1 MIVVN
6 LNKTFPTW
14 AEKFAVTAPVDD
26 LHQVKIA
33 DLHGLAEICA
43 GDWWRIPELAIAQY
57 GDLLV
62 GCYANQIVAAYHI
75 SGHRQDK
82 ATGRVRFTIKPAY
95 DYSGII
101 GAGQPGG
108 PWKQGEARGSRHLPL
123 DDYTDRYMGK
133 PNARAWKHTGAGRA
147 ALRAPQITRDPT
159 PPVQVTHPARVSF
172 SWPHLGEIT
181 ISWTTTGI
189 LEIAVPEGTR
199 TRTVKTPAPRRRAA
213 ARSAATKKST
223 KPAVEATKKSEPTA

>member
-6 LNKTFPTW
+6 LNKTFPDW
-14 AEKFAVTAPVDD
+14 AEKFAAAAPVDD

-75 SGHRQDK
+75 GGHRQDK
-82 ATGRVRFTIKPAY
+82 PTGRVRFAIKPAY
-95 DYSGII
+95 DYFAII

-108 PWKQGEARGSRHLPL
+108 PWKQGEARGSRNLPL
-123 DDYTDRYMGK
+123 DDYADRYKGTT
-133 PNARAWKHTGAGRA
+133 NARAWKYNVAEMAVLLA
-147 ALRAPQITRDPT
+147 AQITRDPT
-159 PPVQVTHPARVSF
+159 PPAQVTHPAKVSF
-172 SWPHLGEIT
+172 TWPHLPGEIT
-181 ISWTTTGI
+181 LSWSTTGV
-189 LEIAVPEGTR
+189 LEIAVPEGIR

-213 ARSAATKKST
+213 SKKST
-223 KPAVEATKKSEPTA
+223 KPAARATKKPE